1 MNDTDVKN
9 ELRDRGYIIGEDW
22 IDIALNMGY
31 RWNEDKKIW
40 FHRDDEDFEIEEL
53 RPQ

>member
-40 FHRDDEDFEIEEL
+40 FHRDDEISN
-53 RPQ
+53 